1 MATKIINLD
10 DKISQEDQM
19 FLNMVD
25 FSQPKGTEVIF
36 RNAETGEE
44 LYRGSNKTIIAGS
57 QYIATK
63 LWGIDNVV
71 TLPTYNGE
79 LGIEDQT
86 RSGTDNEPLICLFCV
101 GISGCGSQNSQVYP
115 VTYTNRIPAS
125 SLVPFRYEKGTDL
138 PAELR
143 STYYGRKY
151 FQKESPTEDRYAY
164 YFKAIES
171 KQLHLTYVDGTEV
184 TSTCYG
190 NASGVKAI
198 AYVEASLAISKS
210 DCRDIFASGD
220 FTPTLGDG
228 TISPPLSLSDARIN
242 TLSLC
247 QGWYKTSASDGI
259 KYFFQIQPVT
269 QINFSN
275 ISLVDSSI
283 AVEVLYRTFY

>member
-1 MATKIINLD
+1 MTEKIIKLD

-19 FLNMVD
+19 ILNMID
-25 FSQPKGTEVIF
+25 FSSPKGTEVII
-36 RNAETGEE
+36 RNKETGEE
-44 LYRGSNKTIIAGS
+44 LFKGHNKTIIAGS
-57 QYIATK
+57 QFIATK
-63 LWGIDNVV
+63 LWGIDNAV

-86 RSGTDNEPLICLFCV
+86 RSGSDNEPLICLFCV
-101 GISGCGSQNSQVYP
+101 GISGCGSQSSQVYP
-115 VTYTNRIPAS
+115 VSYTNRIPGS

-138 PAELR
+138 PDDLR
-143 STYYGRKY
+143 SLYYGRKY
-151 FQKESPTEDRYAY
+151 FQKEQTQDDRYAY

-171 KQLHLTYVDGTEV
+171 KQLHLQYVDGTEV
-184 TSTCYG
+184 TSTCYSDT
-190 NASGVKAI
+190 SGVKAI
-198 AYVEASLAISKS
+198 TFVEAALSVSKS
-210 DCRDIFASGD
+210 DCRDIFSSGD

-228 TISPPLSLSDARIN
+228 TISPPLTLADARIN

-275 ISLVDSSI
+275 IALVDASI
-283 AVEVLYRTFY
+283 AIEVLYRTYY